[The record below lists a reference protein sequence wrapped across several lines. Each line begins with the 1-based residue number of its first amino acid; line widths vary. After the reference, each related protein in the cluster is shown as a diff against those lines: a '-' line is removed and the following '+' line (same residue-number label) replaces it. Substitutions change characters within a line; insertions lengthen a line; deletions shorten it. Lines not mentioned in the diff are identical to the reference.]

1 MKSRTQGFTLV
12 EVMVSLAILSL
23 VMLVTVSGFRT
34 LGNTA
39 TSISAMT
46 GRTDELRSV
55 SMFLRDAFENSVGGK
70 NVNNKRELT
79 FGGAGSG
86 GRPKAFFRVTNGG
99 VEWRSKIL
107 FGEAYGGAYFLRLAR
122 QGNRLVLQWQEPENK
137 LQPDE
142 WTNQPRRVVLE
153 QLESLDIWTRQGLTG
168 EWKKGDIGDELPT
181 HIKLVLKSNGKYWPE
196 LIMRVTS

>member
-1 MKSRTQGFTLV
+1 MKSRAQGFTLV

-86 GRPKAFFRVTNGG
+86 GLKFCLERPMEARTFFVWHDRATVWCCSGRSLKTNSNRTNGPI
-99 VEWRSKIL
+99 S
-107 FGEAYGGAYFLRLAR
+107 
-122 QGNRLVLQWQEPENK
+122 
-137 LQPDE
+137 
-142 WTNQPRRVVLE
+142 
-153 QLESLDIWTRQGLTG
+153 
-168 EWKKGDIGDELPT
+168 
-181 HIKLVLKSNGKYWPE
+181 HNGW
-196 LIMRVTS
+196 S